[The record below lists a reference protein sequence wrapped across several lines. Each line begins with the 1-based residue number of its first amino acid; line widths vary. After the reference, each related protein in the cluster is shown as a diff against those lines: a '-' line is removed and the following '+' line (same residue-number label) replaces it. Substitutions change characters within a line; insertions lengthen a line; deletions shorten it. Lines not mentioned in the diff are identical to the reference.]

1 MNPGEKLVLLVEDDP
16 NDVALVQRVFDRF
29 AVANRLEVVRDGA
42 AALQRLGC
50 DRPETGPLDVSLVL
64 LDLKLPKVH
73 GLEVLR
79 RIREDPRTHRLRV
92 VILTSSFADE
102 ERLASYD
109 YGANSFVRK
118 PIEFAKFAE
127 AIKEVGLYWLI
138 FDAGPPPG

>member
-1 MNPGEKLVLLVEDDP
+1 M
-16 NDVALVQRVFDRF
+16 
-29 AVANRLEVVRDGA
+29 
-42 AALQRLGC
+42 
-50 DRPETGPLDVSLVL
+50 SLVL
-64 LDLKLPKVH
+64 LDLKLPRMH

-79 RIREDPRTHRLRV
+79 RIREDARTHRLRV
-92 VILTSSFADE
+92 VVLTSSFADE
-102 ERLASYD
+102 ERLSCYD